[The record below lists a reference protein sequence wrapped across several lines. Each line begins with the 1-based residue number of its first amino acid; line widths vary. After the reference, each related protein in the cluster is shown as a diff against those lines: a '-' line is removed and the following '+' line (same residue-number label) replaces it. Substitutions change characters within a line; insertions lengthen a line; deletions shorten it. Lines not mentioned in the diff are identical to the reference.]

1 MDHIECLERRVHL
14 AIGDPG
20 TAGIDADG
28 QLRIT
33 GTTGNDVI
41 TLDAELAPGTAEVVA
56 YVATINGTATR
67 VPAGEA
73 RAFRIEALAGA
84 DRVTVGPFVPGVYI
98 SDGPNLAEDLF
109 VDDFADTVIGG
120 TGDDTLVGEG
130 GSDLLYGGPGND
142 LIDDRTAN
150 VGFLYSPSTLDGG
163 RGDDRLFSADGG
175 DTLFGGQG
183 NDVLDGGLQNGGAG
197 SDLLRDGAVDYSD
210 RTNAISAYLEDTRA
224 NDGEAGEF
232 DRILNASYILG
243 GAGNDVI
250 VGSDQAV
257 GNAGND
263 FLQAASRPGYVDP
276 VGNPNANS
284 VARLDGGA
292 GDDTLIGGPG
302 DDFLDG
308 GPGADVLRGGAG
320 DADEVFY
327 ADRTADL
334 RLTED
339 GVADDG
345 EAGEGDNLGSD
356 IEVITAGQGNDYV
369 IGGPGNDTIMGL
381 GGNDSL
387 FGANGNDLIYGDI
400 VSGTDIGDRNPGDD
414 LLGGG
419 NGDDTLI
426 GGLGADVLAG
436 NGGRD
441 LARYPDRGTAPLF
454 LSLDQVANDGEAG
467 EGDYLA
473 DNVEDLEGG
482 LGADLIVGNAFDNR
496 LYGLNS
502 RDTIYGNGGNDTLD
516 GGRNPDLLFGG
527 PGRDTLLALD
537 GFTDYVD
544 GGPDADTAETD
555 SFVDQVVSIP

>member
-1 MDHIECLERRVHL
+1 MDHIEGLERRVHL

-20 TAGIDADG
+20 TAGVDAGG
-28 QLRIT
+28 QLLIT
-33 GTTGNDVI
+33 GTAGNDVI
-41 TLDAELAPGTAEVVA
+41 ALDAELAPGTADVVA

-98 SDGPNLAEDLF
+98 SDGPNG
-109 VDDFADTVIGG
+109 DDRGGITDYADTVIGG
-120 TGDDTLVGEG
+120 TGNDTLVGEG
-130 GSDLLYGGPGND
+130 GADRLYGGPGND

-150 VGFLYSPSTLDGG
+150 TGFLYEASTLDGG
-163 RGDDRLFSADGG
+163 RGDDRLFSADSG

-183 NDVLDGGLQNGGAG
+183 NDVLDGGTQNGGAG
-197 SDLLRDGAVDYSD
+197 SDLLRDGNVDYSD
-210 RTNAISAYLEDTRA
+210 RTNGISAYLEDTRA

-232 DRILNASYILG
+232 DRILNAGGVSG

-250 VGSDQAV
+250 IGSDGAR
-257 GNAGND
+257 GNGGND
-263 FLQAASRPGYVDP
+263 FLQANSRPGYVDP
-276 VGNPNANS
+276 VGS
-284 VARLDGGA
+284 SSGGYVAALNGGA
-292 GDDTLIGGPG
+292 GDDTLIGGPA
-302 DDFLDG
+302 DDLLEG

-320 DADEVFY
+320 DADQVSY

-345 EAGEGDNLGSD
+345 EAGEGDDLGSD
-356 IEVITAGQGNDYV
+356 IEVIYGGRGNDYI
-369 IGGPGNDTIMGL
+369 IGGPGDSVIEGYE
-381 GGNDSL
+381 GNDSI
-387 FGANGNDLIYGDI
+387 FGANGNDSLDG
-400 VSGTDIGDRNPGDD
+400 GNGDD

-419 NGDDTLI
+419 NGDDTLV

-441 LARYPDRGTAPLF
+441 LARYSDRGTAPLF

-555 SFVDQVVSIP
+555 SLDQVVSVP